1 MYCKKCGKEIKGKE
15 KFCPYCGEKI
25 KNNEEEERKVDEQK
39 LDEQRIEKGQSNE
52 ENNQSVKQSHKVKTR
67 KQFTVGKIIGIAA
80 MLVII
85 GIGIYSQVKD
95 EAPVDPSKKQEEKEN
110 TAQDKKT
117 DTKAKADK
125 KTDNIDVEQYFDKS
139 GKELEK
145 IGFKKDDSGKYENED
160 GSIVIEMKDDA
171 VSSISMVSA

>member
-1 MYCKKCGKEIKGKE
+1 MFCKKCGKEIKGSE

-25 KNNEEEERKVDEQK
+25 ENSEEKVVEKEQK
-39 LDEQRIEKGQSNE
+39 LDEQRIEKEQSNE

-80 MLVII
+80 MLAII

-95 EAPVDPSKKQEEKEN
+95 EAPVDPSKKQEEKKN

-145 IGFKKDDSGKYENED
+145 IGFKKNNSGKYENED
-160 GSIVIEMKDDA
+160 GQIVIEMKGRCGK
-171 VSSISMVSA
+171 

>member
-25 KNNEEEERKVDEQK
+25 ENNEEEERKVDEQK

-95 EAPVDPSKKQEEKEN
+95 EAPVDPSEKQESVWFV
-110 TAQDKKT
+110 A
-117 DTKAKADK
+117 
-125 KTDNIDVEQYFDKS
+125 IH
-139 GKELEK
+139 
-145 IGFKKDDSGKYENED
+145 
-160 GSIVIEMKDDA
+160 
-171 VSSISMVSA
+171 